1 MKREFTLKFE
11 AVDYPIV
18 AEGNTITVNGR
29 PFTVEVAEDGAVLV
43 DGIAYDVSLEGEA
56 AIVDG
61 EPYAVE
67 FGGLAAAPVAP
78 PAAPPAPAAAPVGAE
93 ASGGAVTAIM
103 PGKII
108 RVFVEPGQQIEEGEP
123 VCVLEAMKMEN
134 ELNALC
140 SGTVRAVHVNSGDDV
155 EKDQILVEIE

>member
-11 AVDYPIV
+11 GVDYPIV
-18 AEGNTITVNGR
+18 AEGDTISVNGR
-29 PFTVEVAEDGAVLV
+29 PFTVEVAKDGAVLV
-43 DGIAYDVSLEGEA
+43 DGIAYDVSLEDEA
-56 AIVDG
+56 ATVDG
-61 EPYAVE
+61 ESYAVE

-78 PAAPPAPAAAPVGAE
+78 PAALPAVASAPVSVE
-93 ASGGAVTAIM
+93 ASGGAVKAIM

-108 RVFVEPGQQIEEGEP
+108 RILIEPGQQVEEGEP

-140 SGTVRAVHVNSGDDV
+140 SGTVRAIHVGSGDDV
-155 EKDQILVEIE
+155 EKDQILIEIE

>member
-43 DGIAYDVSLEGEA
+43 DVIAYDVSLEGEA